1 MEVVTH
7 LSFALDFCVWQEG
20 ASKDDIERLPTYKF
34 QRIGDFEKQNGEVQ
48 EAFSGTMTECN
59 TDMPTERVLSVE
71 DAVSF
76 VIQLDIL
83 FKTLHVGPWNKI
95 SALLNHTWKKKGSVI
110 LMTCSFLLDFFLI

>member
-1 MEVVTH
+1 MEVVTY
-7 LSFALDFCVWQEG
+7 LFFSFCFCVQQEG

-76 VIQLDIL
+76 L
-83 FKTLHVGPWNKI
+83 LHLELYLRP
-95 SALLNHTWKKKGSVI
+95 ST
-110 LMTCSFLLDFFLI
+110 